1 MASNAPPVRVLALG
15 VVAPLAVFAL
25 LARGVLEGGFRWD
38 AALLRFSE
46 SRYDLDVAE
55 VLRAFALLGLVA
67 VAGLGVGVLAFL
79 LARRS
84 RGEALF
90 WSLALGGVVV
100 LDPLLKAVFQRPGLP
115 PSQEFSFPS
124 GQAMATLAA
133 VAALAALVA
142 SGRRRLLLL
151 TAGGG
156 LVLANGLVIVFLW
169 WHHPS
174 DVLAGWC
181 LALSW
186 VCALRLLLPLPDRGQ
201 LSHEFET

>member
-1 MASNAPPVRVLALG
+1 MAAVAPPVRLLALG

-25 LARGVLEGGFRWD
+25 LARGVSEGGFRWD
-38 AALLRFSE
+38 GALLRFFE

-55 VLRAFALLGLVA
+55 VLRAFALLGIVA
-67 VAGLGVGVLAFL
+67 VGVAGVAVLMFL
-79 LARRS
+79 LVRRS

-90 WSLALGGVVV
+90 WSLALGGVIV

-115 PSQEFSFPS
+115 PSREFSFPS

-133 VAALAALVA
+133 VAALALLVA
-142 SGRRRLLLL
+142 SGRRRRLLL

-156 LVLANGLVIVFLW
+156 LVLANGLAIVFLW

-186 VCALRLLLPLPDRGQ
+186 VCALRMLLPLPGRGK
-201 LSHEFET
+201 LLREFGT